1 MKPAELSQK
10 LRQTISGSDPAA
22 SPFLSPTT
30 TLIVALSGGPD
41 SLTLLHLLTQLHPTD
56 KLIAAHLDH
65 AWRPTSAAE
74 AQWVAETA
82 ASWGVTG
89 YIEQVDVIGLA
100 REQGLTLE
108 EAGRTARYQFLARIA
123 RQVGATIIATGHTAD
138 DQAET
143 VLMHLLRGSGL
154 AGLGGM
160 RPVASVPGAPDLT
173 LIRPLLGV
181 SRAEILAYCHEH
193 NLTPIQDPTNAD
205 TTFFRNRLR
214 HQLLPLLAE
223 YNPQVQE
230 HLQTLAAVTAA
241 DYDFLAQLTQ
251 QTWSALLLD
260 ASDGWL
266 RFGRAIWSEL
276 SLSLRRSTLR
286 HALAQLRPG
295 LTNVGFRTIEQAR
308 EVAESGQVGS
318 QSILPGGIILSVGYD
333 DVTLSAGNQ
342 PPLPPLP
349 QLPEGQTL
357 LLHVPGR
364 VALANGWSLQATI
377 MNAVNLAAIQANR
390 DPWLT
395 FIDGAAINE
404 LVVRPRQPG
413 EHFRP
418 LGMAG
423 AAAKVKEV
431 MINRKI
437 PADLRALWP
446 IVATAEHPAWLV
458 GHQQDERLK
467 VTERS
472 GRVIQLRII
481 HNT

>member
-10 LRQTISGSDPAA
+10 VRQTLYGSDPAA

-74 AQWVAETA
+74 AQWVAKTA
-82 ASWGVTG
+82 ASWGVTC
-89 YIEQVDVIGLA
+89 YIEQVDVIGFA

-108 EAGRTARYQFLARIA
+108 EAGRTARYQFLARVA

-160 RPVASVPGAPDLT
+160 RPVAAVPGAPDLT
-173 LIRPLLGV
+173 LIRPLLGL

-193 NLTPIQDPTNAD
+193 NLTPIEDPTNAD

-214 HQLLPLLAE
+214 HHLLPLLAE
-223 YNPQVQE
+223 YNPQVRE

-241 DYDFLAQLTQ
+241 DYDFLTQLTQ
-251 QTWSALLLD
+251 QTWTDILLD
-260 ASDGWL
+260 TGAGWL
-266 RFGRAIWSEL
+266 RFGRTKWSQQL
-276 SLSLRRSTLR
+276 PLSLRRSTLR
-286 HALAQLRPG
+286 HALSHLRPG
-295 LTNVGFRTIEQAR
+295 LANVGFRTIEQAR
-308 EVAESGQVGS
+308 EVAEHGQVGS
-318 QSILPGGIILSVGYD
+318 QSILPGGINLLVGYD
-333 DVTLSAGNQ
+333 DVTLSAGDQ
-342 PPLPPLP
+342 PPLPALP
-349 QLPEGQTL
+349 QLPDGGTL
-357 LLHVPGR
+357 LLPVPGR
-364 VALANGWSLQATI
+364 LALANGWSLETTI
-377 MNAVNLAAIQANR
+377 LTEINLAAIQANR
-390 DPWLT
+390 DPWLA
-395 FIDGAAINE
+395 FIAGASIGE
-404 LVVRPRQPG
+404 LIVRPRQPG
-413 EHFRP
+413 ERFRP
-418 LGMAG
+418 LGMGG
-423 AAAKVKEV
+423 AAATVKEV

-437 PADLRALWP
+437 PAGLRPRWP
-446 IVATAEHPAWLV
+446 VVATAEHLAWLV

-467 VTERS
+467 VTEGS
-472 GRVIQLRII
+472 DRVIQLRAAQ
-481 HNT
+481 